1 MIRIGILGYGYWG
14 PRIVR
19 NFHKIVGCEVAIVCD
34 KNLEALSRAARDVRG
49 VGLTS
54 NPVRGLVKRPHRRG
68 SRHHSGRHA
77 F

>member
-1 MIRIGILGYGYWG
+1 MISIGILGYGYWG

-34 KNLEALSRAARDVRG
+34 KNPEALSRAARDVRG

-54 NPVRGLVKRPHRRG
+54 NPSEVLSSARSCAPARR
-68 SRHHSGRHA
+68 R
-77 F
+77 